1 MQIISLSIIQRKY
14 IVIYISYVDTGEK
27 DIIPPGWG
35 MKVMEYILEELA
47 FETNL
52 KNWEEFV
59 RAKN

>member
-52 KNWEEFV
+52 KN
-59 RAKN
+59 